1 MFQSPRYITRGVQ
14 SEIPIALQCFLWD
27 CIDRLPEERDY
38 LQVFELRPIG
48 MMQGI
53 THRSE
58 APEHHME
65 YLLLSDAPISSKLY
79 VIDSGEYSTML
90 LAEEY

>member
-48 MMQGI
+48 EMQGI
-53 THRSE
+53 THCSE
-58 APEHHME
+58 EPEHHME
-65 YLLLSDAPISSKLY
+65 YLLASNAPISSKLY
-79 VIDSGEYSTML
+79 VIDSGEYCTML